1 MDKSLINETTVN
13 TSLFDYGTLHARTV
27 FIKLFGKMANCI
39 EIYQVNTD
47 KIYKYIN
54 THYKKEILQEVNNS
68 EIYAN
73 NKDANKTYCLLI
85 LKNEVLVEIGTDYC
99 EIYYNGKEC
108 QMVIELSKV
117 LPKCKAPRK
126 KPLEINLI
134 TTSDHGLTLN
144 SMNVKR
150 TKLDLQLNY
159 DDDFI
164 EVDKL
169 IRTRLNQKK
178 DKGIVLLHGQPG
190 TGKTTY
196 IRYLVGKLKKK
207 MLFVPPNIAS
217 QIGNPELI
225 KLLINNPDSIL
236 IIEDAESIIMQRQGG
251 ETSSVSNLLNISD
264 GLLSDFLNV
273 QIICTFNSNV
283 SSIDEAL
290 MRKGRLIA
298 KYEFKKLPIEK
309 AQALSDKKGFKR
321 TVTEPMSIA
330 EVMNQNDKSHEKK
343 VAKIGFRANWQ
354 TA

>member
-1 MDKSLINETTVN
+1 MDKSLIKETILY
-13 TSLFDYGTLHARTV
+13 TSLFDYGNPHAKTLFV
-27 FIKLFGKMANCI
+27 KLFGKLANCI
-39 EIYQVNTD
+39 EIYQVNTE
-47 KIYKYIN
+47 KIYNYIT
-54 THYKKEILQEVNNS
+54 THYQKEIKQEVNNS

-73 NKDANKTYCLLI
+73 NKKANKTYCLLI
-85 LKNEVLVEIGTDYC
+85 LKNEILIEIGNDYC
-99 EIYYNGKEC
+99 EIYYSGEEC
-108 QMVIELSKV
+108 PLVLELSKA
-117 LPKCKAPRK
+117 LPKCKASRK

-134 TTSDHGLTLN
+134 TTGDHGLTLN

-150 TKLDLQLNY
+150 TRLDLKLNY

-169 IRTRLNQKK
+169 IRDRLNKKK
-178 DKGIVLLHGQPG
+178 DKGIVLLHGLPG

-236 IIEDAESIIMQRQGG
+236 IIEDAESIIMQRQAG

-273 QIICTFNSNV
+273 QIICTFNSAIG
-283 SSIDEAL
+283 SIDEAL

-309 AQALSDKKGFKR
+309 AQALSDKHGFNK
-321 TVTEPMSIA
+321 TIKEPMSIA
-330 EVMNQNDKSHEKK
+330 EVMNQNDKSHQKK
-343 VAKIGFRANWQ
+343 AVQIGFRANWQ
-354 TA
+354 TV